1 MKNYL
6 KNIPGDCRR
15 QKKSA
20 SICEYVQAFL
30 DFLRRPKTIFDLKD
44 RLRFALLLIAV
55 IILLQKVVE
64 LLCD

>member
-6 KNIPGDCRR
+6 NDFPGKRCPQKNNAAFGD
-15 QKKSA
+15 
-20 SICEYVQAFL
+20 YLQAFL
-30 DFLRRPKTIFDLKD
+30 DFLRRPKTVFDLKD
-44 RLRFALLLIAV
+44 RLRLALLLIAV